1 LSKKEKTHNQFE
13 KWIKNNHDFGQV
25 LDKTKFYTDSRFD
38 AKPRIKT
45 CFGEEDEVKKY
56 FDKTKFLNKF
66 SVFDGYM

>member
-1 LSKKEKTHNQFE
+1 M
-13 KWIKNNHDFGQV
+13 